1 MPARASRVPGGLYAQ
16 LVASRKSQ
24 LTVCVKIADVL
35 PRSSTLPEYTA
46 VIECA
51 PWINAVVEI
60 VAFPLTSVA
69 VPTVVAPFFNVTV
82 PVGVPLPG
90 ATVTTVIVKVTDLP
104 SVDGF
109 SEEVSL
115 VELDALLTV
124 SVRTAEVLVL

>member
-1 MPARASRVPGGLYAQ
+1 
-16 LVASRKSQ
+16 
-24 LTVCVKIADVL
+24 VL
-35 PRSSTLPEYTA
+35 PRSFTLPEYTA

-51 PWINAVVEI
+51 PWASADVAI
-60 VAFPLTSVA
+60 VAFPLASVA
-69 VPTVVAPFFNVTV
+69 VPTIVAPFFNVTV
-82 PVGVPLPG
+82 PFGVPLPG

-115 VELDALLTV
+115 VELAALLTV

>member
-1 MPARASRVPGGLYAQ
+1 MASTKR
-16 LVASRKSQ
+16 Q

-51 PWINAVVEI
+51 PWVSADVEI
-60 VAFPLTSVA
+60 VAFPLASGA

-109 SEEVSL
+109 SEEVTV
-115 VELDALLTV
+115 VELAALLTV
-124 SVRTAEVLVL
+124 CVSTEEVLVPSSMLPP

>member
-1 MPARASRVPGGLYAQ
+1 M
-16 LVASRKSQ
+16 
-24 LTVCVKIADVL
+24 L

-51 PWINAVVEI
+51 PWVSADVEI
-60 VAFPLTSVA
+60 VALPPASVA
-69 VPTVVAPFFNVTV
+69 VPTVVAPFVNVTV

-90 ATVTTVIVKVTDLP
+90 ATVTTVIVKFTDFP

-109 SEEVSL
+109 SEEVSV
-115 VELDALLTV
+115 VELAALFTV